1 MIRSRSNPGQTDVYN
16 YSPIMNLEEK
26 INNDIKEAMKSR
38 DQAWL
43 RGVRAIKAAILLA
56 KTDGSGQVMDADR
69 EIKLMQKL
77 VKQRQDSLA
86 IYEAQNRE
94 DLAAVEREEIAI
106 IQKYLPQPLSPEELE
121 AYLKNLIL
129 EQGASGIK
137 DMGRII
143 GLASKGLSGK
153 AEGKTIA
160 DLVKKILTA

>member
-1 MIRSRSNPGQTDVYN
+1 
-16 YSPIMNLEEK
+16 MNLEEK

-56 KTDGSGQVMDADR
+56 KTDGSGQAMDEDR

-94 DLAAVEREEIAI
+94 DLAAVERDEIAV
-106 IQKYLPQPLSPEELE
+106 IQKYLPQPLSPGDLE
-121 AYLKNLIL
+121 AYIKNLIV

-160 DLVKKILTA
+160 DLVKKILTAWTNSNNLPYFWSH